1 MARSRGP
8 ISITCQNSDCQYFLT
23 ETGKDIFKNG
33 RNQAGNQ
40 QYFCNHCQKYFVET
54 KNTPLYHSRLD
65 RSRVELICKNYMEK
79 TSIRGVERVTGHRQ
93 ATISRYYHLIG
104 EHAELLNEFHLQDV
118 QPGRVEMDE
127 LWTFIQ
133 KKQKL

>member
-1 MARSRGP
+1 MAETRLG
-8 ISITCQNSDCQYFLT
+8 ISS
-23 ETGKDIFKNG
+23 IFVTT
-33 RNQAGNQ
+33 A
-40 QYFCNHCQKYFVET
+40 
-54 KNTPLYHSRLD
+54 KNTSWRPRIPPSIILD
-65 RSRVELICKNYMEK
+65 WTGPGSNLFVKNYMEK